1 MDALVNIENKA
12 RVIVEQLA
20 DKEINRM
27 KNMYG
32 EFENWMAIDGNPLAA
47 RYYND
52 DQIDRYGS
60 VEKYVYMTKNDRW
73 DHELKQY
80 VLPSVFP
87 DAYSERRKMYYNKNL
102 ANMVGELRLMMGKDW
117 DVKYRE
123 QFISANMYKLHRA
136 LNKHLDD
143 NMTASDIV
151 VNVGGDG
158 AEVTAMVQ
166 DGGLERPMKFKTFGT
181 LCGGYVQCY
190 HYRYRSSLK

>member
-1 MDALVNIENKA
+1 MNALVNIENEA

-32 EFENWMAIDGNPLAA
+32 EFENWMVIDGNPLAT
-47 RYYND
+47 RYHD
-52 DQIDRYGS
+52 DKIDQYGS
-60 VEKYVYMTKNDRW
+60 VEKYVYMTQYNQWDR
-73 DHELKQY
+73 ELKQY

-87 DAYSERRKMYYNKNL
+87 DTYRERQQMYYNKSL

-123 QFISANMYKLHRA
+123 EFVGANMAKLNRA
-136 LNKHLDD
+136 LAKHLTND
-143 NMTASDIV
+143 MTAKDIR

-158 AEVTAMVQ
+158 AEVIANV
-166 DGGLERPMKFKTFGT
+166 DDKLFKTFGT
-181 LCGGYVQCY
+181 LCGGYIQCY

>member
-1 MDALVNIENKA
+1 MNALVNIENEA
-12 RVIVEQLA
+12 RVIVEKLA

-32 EFENWMAIDGNPLAA
+32 EFENWMVIDGNPLAT
-47 RYYND
+47 RYHD
-52 DQIDRYGS
+52 DKIDQYGS
-60 VEKYVYMTKNDRW
+60 VEKYVYMTQYNQWDR
-73 DHELKQY
+73 ELKQY

-87 DAYSERRKMYYNKNL
+87 DTYRERQQMYYNKSL

-123 QFISANMYKLHRA
+123 EFVGANMAKLNRA
-136 LNKHLDD
+136 LAKHLTND
-143 NMTASDIV
+143 MTAKDIR

-158 AEVTAMVQ
+158 AEVIANV
-166 DGGLERPMKFKTFGT
+166 DDKLFKTFGT
-181 LCGGYVQCY
+181 LCGGYIQCY

>member
-1 MDALVNIENKA
+1 MNALVNIENEA

-32 EFENWMAIDGNPLAA
+32 EFENWMAIDGNPLAT
-47 RYYND
+47 RYYD
-52 DQIDRYGS
+52 DKIDQYGS
-60 VEKYVYMTKNDRW
+60 VEKYVYMTQYNQWDR
-73 DHELKQY
+73 ELKQY

-87 DAYSERRKMYYNKNL
+87 DAYRERQQMYYNKSL

-123 QFISANMYKLHRA
+123 EFVGANMAKLNRA
-136 LNKHLDD
+136 LAKHLTND
-143 NMTASDIV
+143 MTAKNIN

-158 AEVTAMVQ
+158 AEVLANV
-166 DGGLERPMKFKTFGT
+166 DDKLFKTFGT
-181 LCGGYVQCY
+181 LCGGYIQCY

>member
-1 MDALVNIENKA
+1 MNALVNIENEA
-12 RVIVEQLA
+12 RVIVEKLA

-32 EFENWMAIDGNPLAA
+32 EFENWMVIDGNPLAT
-47 RYYND
+47 RYHD
-52 DQIDRYGS
+52 DKIDQYGS
-60 VEKYVYMTKNDRW
+60 VEKYVYMTQYNQWDR
-73 DHELKQY
+73 ELKQY

-87 DAYSERRKMYYNKNL
+87 DTYRERQQMYYNKSL

-123 QFISANMYKLHRA
+123 EFVNANMAKLNRA
-136 LNKHLDD
+136 LAKHLTND
-143 NMTASDIV
+143 MTAKDIR

-158 AEVTAMVQ
+158 AEVLANV
-166 DGGLERPMKFKTFGT
+166 DDKLFKTFGT
-181 LCGGYVQCY
+181 LCGGYIQCY

>member
-1 MDALVNIENKA
+1 MNALVNIENEA

-47 RYYND
+47 RYYNGN
-52 DQIDRYGS
+52 QIDRYGS
-60 VEKYVYMTKNDRW
+60 VEKYVYMTQYNQWDR
-73 DHELKQY
+73 ELKQY

-87 DAYSERRKMYYNKNL
+87 DAYIERRKMYYNKSL
-102 ANMVGELRLMMGKDW
+102 TNMVGELRLMMGKDW

-123 QFISANMYKLHRA
+123 EFVGANMAKLNRA
-136 LNKHLDD
+136 LAKHLTND
-143 NMTASDIV
+143 MTAKDIR

-158 AEVTAMVQ
+158 AEVLANV
-166 DGGLERPMKFKTFGT
+166 DGKLFKTFGT
-181 LCGGYVQCY
+181 LCGGYIQCY

>member
-1 MDALVNIENKA
+1 MNALVNIENEA

-47 RYYND
+47 RYYNGN
-52 DQIDRYGS
+52 QIDRYGS
-60 VEKYVYMTKNDRW
+60 VEKYVYMTQYNQWDR
-73 DHELKQY
+73 ELKQY

-87 DAYSERRKMYYNKNL
+87 DTYRERQQMYYNKSL

-123 QFISANMYKLHRA
+123 EFVNANMAKLNRA
-136 LNKHLDD
+136 LAKHLTND
-143 NMTASDIV
+143 MTAKDIR

-158 AEVTAMVQ
+158 AEVLANV
-166 DGGLERPMKFKTFGT
+166 DDKLFKTFGT
-181 LCGGYVQCY
+181 LCGGYIQCY

>member
-1 MDALVNIENKA
+1 MNALVNIENEA

-47 RYYND
+47 PYYDGNKI
-52 DQIDRYGS
+52 DQYGS
-60 VEKYVYMTKNDRW
+60 VEKYVYMTQYNQWDR
-73 DHELKQY
+73 ELKQY

-87 DAYSERRKMYYNKNL
+87 DAYIERRKMYYNKSL
-102 ANMVGELRLMMGKDW
+102 TNMVGELRLMMGKDW

-123 QFISANMYKLHRA
+123 EFVGANMAKLNRA
-136 LNKHLDD
+136 LAKHLTND
-143 NMTASDIV
+143 MTAKDIR

-158 AEVTAMVQ
+158 AEVLANV
-166 DGGLERPMKFKTFGT
+166 DDKLFKTFGT
-181 LCGGYVQCY
+181 LCGGYIQCY